1 MPRDVHYQLGFA
13 TIAREQF
20 YETGAFYMDLWPMS
34 GLLFAVVSPKIGM
47 EITQQN
53 PRLTSE
59 RPKLLRQFLK
69 PITGG
74 STLIDMEE
82 KEWKPWRGIF
92 NKAFHSDRVM
102 SLVPDIVQEVLVYA
116 QTLRGLAETGELC
129 FLDPITLRFTIDVIG
144 KTIL

>member
-1 MPRDVHYQLGFA
+1 
-13 TIAREQF
+13 
-20 YETGAFYMDLWPMS
+20 MS

-59 RPKLLRQFLK
+59 RPKQLRQFLK

-74 STLIDMEE
+74 STLFDMEE

-102 SLVPDIVQEVLVYA
+102 SLVPGIVQEVLVYA